1 MSGRRNAVMSEPYNP
16 YQPPAAPAAPATA
29 QAGVFSAEGRAVDPG
44 RGWEWIAEG
53 FALFKKQ
60 PGTWILILIVWVVC
74 SILISLV
81 PAIGTLANLLLMQV
95 FMGGVM
101 LGCRAL
107 DRGESFDVGCV
118 FAGFKQ
124 NTGDLVVLGLL
135 ALVGWIIAFIPALLI
150 MGGGAFMA
158 MMGGGGP
165 MANMGALGLT
175 FVLALLVALALA
187 VPLYMAM
194 WFAPSLVVFNNL
206 KPVDAMKASF
216 LACLKNIVPFL
227 LYGIIVLALC
237 VVAAIPLGLGFLV
250 LGPVVIASVYTG
262 YRDIFVAG

>member
-1 MSGRRNAVMSEPYNP
+1 MSEPNP
-16 YQPPAAPAAPATA
+16 YQPPAAPAAPVAPA
-29 QAGVFSAEGRAVDPG
+29 SAKPGAFSAAGRAVDTG

-60 PGTWILILIVWVVC
+60 PGTWILILIVLVVC
-74 SILISLV
+74 SVVISLV
-81 PAIGTLANLLLMQV
+81 PIIGSLANLLLMQV
-95 FMGGVM
+95 FVGGVM

-107 DRGESFDVGCV
+107 DNGESFEVGCV

-124 NTGDLVVLGLL
+124 NTSDLVVLGVL

-158 MMGGGGP
+158 MMQGGGH
-165 MANMGALGLT
+165 MANFGALGLT
-175 FVLALLVALALA
+175 FVLAMLVALALA
-187 VPLYMAM
+187 LPVYMAL
-194 WFAPSLVVFNNL
+194 WFAPALVVFHNL

-216 LACLKNIVPFL
+216 MACLKNIVPFL
-227 LYGIIVLALC
+227 LYGIILLVLC

-250 LGPVVIASVYTG
+250 LGPVAIASIYAG
-262 YRDIFVAG
+262 YRDIFTA

>member
-1 MSGRRNAVMSEPYNP
+1 MSESNP
-16 YQPPAAPAAPATA
+16 YQPPAAPASAR
-29 QAGVFSAEGRAVDPG
+29 AGAFSAAGRAVDAG

-60 PGTWILILIVWVVC
+60 PGMWILVLIVLVAC

-81 PAIGTLANLLLMQV
+81 PIVGSLANLLLMQV

-107 DRGESFDVGCV
+107 DNGESFDVGYV
-118 FAGFKQ
+118 FAGFRQ

-135 ALVGWIIAFIPALLI
+135 ALVGWIIAFMPAILI

-158 MMGGGGP
+158 TMAGGGSLP
-165 MANMGALGLT
+165 NIGALGLS
-175 FVLALLVALALA
+175 FALAMLVALALA
-187 VPLYMAM
+187 LPLYMAM

-206 KPVDAMKASF
+206 KPLDAMKASF
-216 LACLKNIVPFL
+216 LVCLKNIAPFL
-227 LYGIIVLALC
+227 LYSVILLALC

-250 LGPVVIASVYTG
+250 LGPVAIASIYTG
-262 YRDIFVAG
+262 YRDIFVVG

>member
-1 MSGRRNAVMSEPYNP
+1 MSEPNNP
-16 YQPPAAPAAPATA
+16 YQPPATPAAPASA
-29 QAGVFSAEGRAVDPG
+29 PAGAFSAEGRAVDAG

-60 PGTWILILIVWVVC
+60 PGIWILILIVLIAC
-74 SILISLV
+74 SVLIALV
-81 PAIGTLANLLLMQV
+81 PVIGSLANLLLMQV

-107 DRGESFDVGCV
+107 DNGESFDVGCV

-124 NTGDLVVLGLL
+124 NTSDLVVLGLL
-135 ALVGWIIAFIPALLI
+135 ALVGWIVAFIPALLI

-165 MANMGALGLT
+165 MVNIGALGLT
-175 FVLALLVALALA
+175 FVFAILVALALA
-187 VPLYMAM
+187 LPVYMAV

-216 LACLKNIVPFL
+216 LACLRNIVPFV
-227 LYGIIVLALC
+227 LYGIILLALC

-250 LGPVVIASVYTG
+250 LGPVAIASIYAA

>member
-1 MSGRRNAVMSEPYNP
+1 MSEPNNP
-16 YQPPAAPAAPATA
+16 YQPPATPAAPASA
-29 QAGVFSAEGRAVDPG
+29 PAGAFSAAGRAVDAG

-60 PGTWILILIVWVVC
+60 PGIWILILIVLIAC

-81 PAIGTLANLLLMQV
+81 PVIGALANLLLMQV

-107 DRGESFDVGCV
+107 DNGENFNVGCV

-135 ALVGWIIAFIPALLI
+135 ALVGWIVAFIPAMLI
-150 MGGGAFMA
+150 MGVGAFMS
-158 MMGGGGP
+158 MMGGGGS
-165 MANMGALGLT
+165 MANIGALGLT
-175 FVLALLVALALA
+175 FMLALLVSLALA
-187 VPLYMAM
+187 VPVYMAL

-206 KPVDAMKASF
+206 KPLDAMKASF
-216 LACLKNIVPFL
+216 FACLSNIVPFL
-227 LYGIIVLALC
+227 LYGIIMLALC
-237 VVAAIPLGLGFLV
+237 VVAAIPFGLGFLV
-250 LGPVVIASVYTG
+250 LGPVAIASIYAG

>member
-1 MSGRRNAVMSEPYNP
+1 MSDSNP
-16 YQPPAAPAAPATA
+16 YQSPATPAAPAGA
-29 QAGVFSAEGRAVDPG
+29 FSAAGRAVDAG

-60 PGTWILILIVWVVC
+60 PGIWILILIVLIAC
-74 SILISLV
+74 SVLIALV
-81 PAIGTLANLLLMQV
+81 PVIGSLANLLLMQV

-107 DRGESFDVGCV
+107 DNGESFNVGCV

-135 ALVGWIIAFIPALLI
+135 ALVGWIVAFIPAMLI
-150 MGGGAFMA
+150 MGVGAFMS
-158 MMGGGGP
+158 MMGGGGS
-165 MANMGALGLT
+165 MANIGALGLT
-175 FVLALLVALALA
+175 FMLALLVSLALV
-187 VPLYMAM
+187 VPVYMAL

-216 LACLKNIVPFL
+216 LACLKNIAPFL
-227 LYGIIVLALC
+227 LYGIILLVLC
-237 VVAAIPLGLGFLV
+237 VVAAIPFGLGFLV
-250 LGPVVIASVYTG
+250 LGPVAIASIYAG